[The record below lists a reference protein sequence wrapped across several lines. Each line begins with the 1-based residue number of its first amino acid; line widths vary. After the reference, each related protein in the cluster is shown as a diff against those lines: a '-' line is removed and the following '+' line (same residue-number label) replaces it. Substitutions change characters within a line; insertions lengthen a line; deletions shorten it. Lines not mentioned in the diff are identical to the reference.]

1 MKRWYVVQV
10 HTGFEDVVKKSLEAR
25 IVALGLADVFGE
37 VLVPTGQTSFFAA
50 EEEVKKEKIFPGYVL
65 VQVELTSEAFQLVT
79 SVPRVSKFLGGE
91 SPMPLSNR
99 EVEKILDQVSGKVA
113 VTAHKEAYI
122 EGAEVNIASG
132 PFTGFVGI
140 VETIDEEHEKLTVMV
155 SIFGRLTPVELAF
168 GQVKK

>member
-10 HTGFEDVVKKSLEAR
+10 HTGFEDVVKKGLEAR
-25 IVALGLADVFGE
+25 IAAEDLSDIFGE
-37 VLVPTGQTSFFAA
+37 VLVPTGQTSFFAQ

-65 VQVELTSEAFQLVT
+65 VQVELTSEAFLLVT
-79 SVPRVSKFLGGE
+79 GTPRVLKFLGGE
-91 SPMPLSNR
+91 TPMPLSNR

-113 VTAHKEAYI
+113 VTAHKEAYV
-122 EGAEVNIASG
+122 EGTEVNIAAG

-140 VETIDEEHEKLTVMV
+140 VETVDEEHEKLTVMV
-155 SIFGRLTPVELAF
+155 SIFGRLTPVELQF